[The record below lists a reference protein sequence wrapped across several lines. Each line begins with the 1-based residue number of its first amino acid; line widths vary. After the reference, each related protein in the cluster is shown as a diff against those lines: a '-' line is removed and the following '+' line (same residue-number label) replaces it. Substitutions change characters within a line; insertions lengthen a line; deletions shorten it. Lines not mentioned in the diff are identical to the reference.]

1 MLPAIFLYIVVFL
14 YGIVIGSFLN
24 VLIYRIPKKENIVT
38 TRSHCMNCGYQL
50 RWYDLVPLFSYLALG
65 GRCRKCKAH
74 ISVQYPVIEALNG
87 VLYLLVFWKYGMSV
101 DSLVYCLLFST
112 LLALSVIDFRTYEI
126 PVGFNLFIL
135 ALGLIHGA
143 FHYTKWLD
151 FLIGFLCV
159 SVFLLI
165 LYYATGGRGSFASGI
180 FDVLCV
186 STPLLMVGV
195 ITKGAFGGGDV
206 KLMAVCGLLLGWKLI
221 IFAFLLGCIIGSV
234 IHLIRMKVSGEGH
247 VLAMGP
253 YLSAGVAI
261 AVLWGNEFLQW
272 YLHFYL

>member
-1 MLPAIFLYIVVFL
+1 MLPTILLYIVIFL

-101 DSLVYCLLFST
+101 DSLVYCLLFSA

-135 ALGLIHGA
+135 ALGLIHLG
-143 FHYTKWLD
+143 FHLGDWVTYVIGLFAVST
-151 FLIGFLCV
+151 FLEIIFRVSGGRAIGYGDVRLMRAAG
-159 SVFLLI
+159 LLI
-165 LYYATGGRGSFASGI
+165 
-180 FDVLCV
+180 
-186 STPLLMVGV
+186 
-195 ITKGAFGGGDV
+195 
-206 KLMAVCGLLLGWKLI
+206 GWKLSI
-221 IFAFLLGCIIGSV
+221 LALILGCILGSV
-234 IHLIRMKVSGEGH
+234 IHMIRMKVSGEGH

-253 YLSAGVAI
+253 YLAMGIFIS
-261 AVLWGNEFLQW
+261 VLWGEPFINW
-272 YLHFYL
+272 YFSLLVTH